1 MTLEHQ
7 NVNSMQQ
14 SVNSRAAEQGAAH
27 AGGESVAHGA
37 MRQLQT
43 SMQHVAAVV
52 ELSGSCVHNDDC
64 TWHFALSDL
73 FCSFVK

>member
-52 ELSGSCVHNDDC
+52 ELSGSCVTTMIVPGILHSQIS
-64 TWHFALSDL
+64 FARL
-73 FCSFVK
+73 